1 MRADLAAIARQALER
16 RVAPV
21 RPAAADL
28 RLSGGW
34 IGATREALGMS
45 ATQLAER
52 CGVSRQTAQHY
63 ERSEVD
69 KTIQLRTLERAAE
82 ALGCRLVYAFVP
94 DVPFDDVVLRQ
105 AVAVARSELDV
116 VDQTM
121 LLEDQQVEA
130 DRMAHRR
137 AERAEELVSSRRLW
151 DSLPSSLR

>member
-45 ATQLAER
+45 ATQLAKR

-105 AVAVARSELDV
+105 AVAVASSELDV

-130 DRMAHRR
+130 DRMARRR